1 MGNVLAIVLALIFA
15 APAQVEARCDRRPYK
30 IAQCLPPEPAA
41 GTPTVENRWQVAED
55 VLCCCKTY
63 SGGEC
68 CAQVAACT
76 GKIPG
81 CFCATRA
88 APGALPVPPP
98 SPRPQ
103 IRPASTPQAPSS

>member
-1 MGNVLAIVLALIFA
+1 MGKVLAIVLALIFA
-15 APAQVEARCDRRPYK
+15 ASANVEACHDRQPSN

-41 GTPTVENRWQVAED
+41 GTSAVENRWQVAED

-68 CAQVAACT
+68 CTRVAACT
-76 GKIPG
+76 GKVPG

-88 APGALPVPPP
+88 VPGARPVTPPP
-98 SPRPQ
+98 PRPPL
-103 IRPASTPQAPSS
+103 RPASTSQGWS